1 LDTNLTA
8 TASPPAARS
17 LHDICEAAR
26 RGSCGPFCGALPGDE
41 CVVTSAP
48 VSVPVT
54 GDMPMRPVRGYHM
67 ARFARAQSR
76 GLISAAELA
85 AVTQT
90 AGAFTPA
97 RVIFDP
103 GQDGTTS
110 RDRTVLGPF
119 ETSSQALLAL
129 RPEDGSFVG
138 AKPRAELLAD
148 TLSAAGVELGEWD
161 RAILRW
167 LAGLD
172 VQTIAPVIGW
182 VSRAGREP
190 APGLIARAL
199 ADAIAYQTALTS
211 GCPDCADAAPEG
223 CADHREDAVRA
234 AEYERALR
242 CLVTGREAQLSTPA
256 RSAAPR
262 CRPASAVPRISS
274 RSPPRKIS
282 ATSPCPAPACAPP
295 ARIRSA
301 CAADGWG
308 ARRGQHGWPT
318 SCRTQRRHDRPGRR
332 RRPDAELGSSRWPRR
347 IEIPCRPTAL
357 LPDRPGQNT
366 C

>member
-1 LDTNLTA
+1 LDTTLT
-8 TASPPAARS
+8 TITSPPAARS

-26 RGSCGPFCGALPGDE
+26 LGDCGPFCGALPGDE

-54 GDMPMRPVRGYHM
+54 GDTPMRPARGYHM
-67 ARFARAQSR
+67 ARFARAESR
-76 GLISAAELA
+76 GLISAAEFA

-90 AGAFTPA
+90 AGSVTPA
-97 RVIFDP
+97 AVIFDP
-103 GQDGTTS
+103 GQEGTTG

-129 RPEDGSFVG
+129 RPHGSFAG
-138 AKPRAELLAD
+138 PEPRAELLQA

-182 VSRAGREP
+182 VSRAGRGP
-190 APGLIARAL
+190 VPGVLVRAL

-223 CADHREDAVRA
+223 CADHREDAARA

-242 CLVTGREAQLSTPA
+242 SLATGREAQ
-256 RSAAPR
+256 
-262 CRPASAVPRISS
+262 
-274 RSPPRKIS
+274 
-282 ATSPCPAPACAPP
+282 
-295 ARIRSA
+295 
-301 CAADGWG
+301 
-308 ARRGQHGWPT
+308 
-318 SCRTQRRHDRPGRR
+318 
-332 RRPDAELGSSRWPRR
+332 
-347 IEIPCRPTAL
+347 
-357 LPDRPGQNT
+357 
-366 C
+366 